1 MSKIL
6 IIEDE
11 RSLNEA
17 YQMVL
22 KRAKHK
28 VFAAYNGQEAL
39 DNFANQNPDLVL
51 LDLRMPKMD
60 GIEFLE
66 NLRPDKNYPETHV
79 IVFSNYDDPA
89 EIDKAFKLGA
99 TRYLLKAWSSPKD
112 LVKIVNRTLAENPNK
127 PKATAR

>member
-11 RSLNEA
+11 KTLNEA

-22 KRAKHK
+22 KKAKHK
-28 VFAAYNGQEAL
+28 VFSAYNGQEAL
-39 DNFANQNPDLVL
+39 DNFAGQRPDLVL

-60 GIEFLE
+60 GIEFLKR
-66 NLRPDKNYPETHV
+66 LQPAKNYPKVHI
-79 IVFSNYDDPA
+79 IVFSNYDDPV
-89 EIDKAFKLGA
+89 EIDQAFRHGA

-112 LVKIVNRTLAENPNK
+112 LIKVVDKTLGEK
-127 PKATAR
+127 PKPKETDH